1 MDSPLSA
8 RQGLAQLVAL
18 HKRGAPYIR
27 TQTESTRLYGAGDSA
42 YSALEIARLAE
53 SLPPSR
59 RPLVAVVP
67 DESEARLLRRDL
79 QFFLG
84 GGHDEGGEYA
94 ESVLGLPD
102 LDTSPWA
109 DVSPERSVILRRMS
123 VLFRLSQG
131 GEHSGLVLVASLR
144 ALARRVV
151 PFLSLAG
158 LVKKLHVNDE
168 INRDDLIDFLR
179 QGGYTRAPVCED
191 PGTLAV
197 RGGVLDLF
205 VPLYPFPV
213 RIDFY
218 GDLVESLRFYDP
230 ATQRSL
236 RKTTEVF
243 LHPVRET
250 ILTEGHRL
258 RERLLEAADLSGHPS
273 ARTRQIQEQI
283 EAGED
288 FFGAE
293 SLTPAFHSGMGSLR
307 DYLPDSPTF
316 YLRAPHALYDALTE
330 IHESGEAAYQKRIAD
345 RRLGFPAHDFFLTH
359 TELRQLFEGDSPTTG
374 GAGTSYRP
382 QRIESAPLFI
392 SESAA
397 EVAEQ
402 VAAAGGAT
410 KEASVP
416 TVRVA
421 VETHQ
426 ELLADMARARAEKHD
441 HLLQPLTR
449 RLRENQAEGVRSVI
463 VSSSLQHAERL
474 EGLLKGYGIRPVLHR
489 PGVATL
495 AGEQQQGTTLHRFEL
510 LDDNP
515 ALFGR
520 IELRVGP
527 LLRGCDLP
535 VDRVA
540 LYCEAEIFGEKAA
553 RKAARAPK
561 KPSLGDLKN
570 LEPGAFVVHQLHGVG
585 RYKGLTKLPLT
596 KGGVAIDFMHLEY
609 DGGTLY
615 LPVWRLGEVQR
626 YVGAEGVTP
635 KLDRLGGETWSKTKA
650 KVSREIRQIAE
661 ELLQLYAQRQALP
674 GHAFALGPDEEQLFS
689 EFEATFPFEE
699 TPDQERAIADVLADM
714 ENQQPMDRL
723 VCGDVGY
730 GKTEVAIRAAVKA
743 VLGRKQ
749 VAVLAPTTV
758 LVEQHYATFCERLKS
773 LPVIITSLSRFRSRA
788 EQTQVIKGLAEGK
801 ADIVIG
807 THRLLSSD
815 VRFKELG
822 LVIIDEEQR
831 FGVAHKERLKKLR
844 TEVDTLT
851 LTATPIP
858 RTLHMALSGMR
869 DLSIITTAPADRLA
883 IRTIV
888 ARDNDDLIREAVSR
902 ELSRGGQV
910 FFVHNRV
917 ESIGERARKLRE
929 LLPQVR
935 ILVGHGQMSPEELE
949 RVMLD
954 FVEARAD
961 LLLCTTIIESGLD
974 IPRANTM
981 IVDRADTFGLAQ
993 LYQLRGRIGRSTQR
1007 AFCYLLAPANDA
1019 MTADAKQRLAVLQRF
1034 SELGAGFNIASHD
1047 LEIRGAGDLLGA
1059 RQSGTIAH
1067 IGFELY
1073 TRMLEEAVAELR
1085 GMPIT
1090 RPLDPDLTCDLP
1102 GFIPDD
1108 YLPDTGQRLDFYRRL
1123 SVAEDEEEIAAVLSE
1138 ISDRYG
1144 APPEEVAVLGDIM
1157 VVKAL
1162 GRRLHAATIELSET
1176 RLALSLRDTTPLR
1189 PEQVTTLVAPRKS
1202 PWRITP
1208 DQRLV
1213 RLWQGDK
1220 EREGRL
1226 ALGKSLLADLLSQA
1240 SGTPAAAVV
1249 AAGGRR

>member
-8 RQGLAQLVAL
+8 RQGLDQLVAL
-18 HKRGAPYIR
+18 HKRGAGCIR
-27 TQTESTRLYGAGDSA
+27 TQTESARISGTGDSA
-42 YSALEIARLAE
+42 YTALEIARLAE
-53 SLPPSR
+53 SLPAHR
-59 RPLVAVVP
+59 RPLVAVVR
-67 DESEARLLRRDL
+67 DETEARLLRRDL

-84 GGHDEGGEYA
+84 GGHDEGGEFA
-94 ESVLGLPD
+94 ESVLSLPD

-109 DVSPERSVILRRMS
+109 DVSPERSAILRRMS

-131 GEHSGLVLVASLR
+131 GEHAGLVLVASLR

-158 LVKKLHVNDE
+158 LVKKLHVNHE

-213 RIDFY
+213 RVDYY
-218 GDLVESLRFYDP
+218 GDLVESLRFFDP

-236 RKTTEVF
+236 RKTTEIF

-293 SLTPAFHSGMGSLR
+293 SLTPAFHASMGSLR
-307 DYLPDSPTF
+307 EYLPDSPTF
-316 YLRAPHALYDALTE
+316 YLCAPHALTDALTE
-330 IHESGEAAYQKRIAD
+330 IYESGEAAYQKRIAD
-345 RRLGFPAHDFFLTH
+345 RRLGFPTHDFFLTH
-359 TELRQLFEGDSPTTG
+359 EELRQLFEGGSA
-374 GAGTSYRP
+374 AGPSYRP
-382 QRIESAPLFI
+382 QRIESSPLHI
-392 SESAA
+392 SETAA

-402 VAAAGGAT
+402 LAGTAAKTA
-410 KEASVP
+410 ASPTIP
-416 TVRVA
+416 TVRVSVA
-421 VETHQ
+421 THH
-426 ELLADMARARAEKHD
+426 ELLSEMARARAEKHD

-449 RLRENQAEGVRSVI
+449 RLRENQAEGVRSVL

-474 EGLLKGYGIRPVLHR
+474 EGLLKGYGLKPVLHR

-495 AGEQQQGTTLHRFEL
+495 AAEQQQGTTLHRFDL
-510 LDDNP
+510 LEDNP

-535 VDRVA
+535 LDRVA

-585 RYKGLTKLPLT
+585 RYKGLTKLPIT

-635 KLDRLGGETWSKTKA
+635 KLDRLGGETWAKTRS

-674 GHAFALGPDEEQLFS
+674 GHSFHLGPDEEQLFS

-699 TPDQERAIADVLADM
+699 TPDQERAISDVLSDM
-714 ENQQPMDRL
+714 ENERPMDRL

-749 VAVLAPTTV
+749 VAVLGPTTV

-788 EQTQVIKGLAEGK
+788 EQTQVLKGLAEGK

-807 THRLLSSD
+807 THRLLSTD
-815 VRFKELG
+815 VRFKDLG

-888 ARDNDDLIREAVSR
+888 ARDNDDLIREAVTR
-902 ELSRGGQV
+902 ELARGGQV

-929 LLPQVR
+929 LLPNVR
-935 ILVGHGQMSPEELE
+935 LLVGHGQMAPEELE

-954 FVEARAD
+954 FVEGRAD

-1059 RQSGTIAH
+1059 KQSGTIAH

-1085 GMPIT
+1085 GQPIT
-1090 RPLDPDLTCDLP
+1090 RPLDPDLSCDLP

-1123 SVAEDEEEIAAVLSE
+1123 SVAEDEEEIAAVLGE

-1162 GRRLHAATIELSET
+1162 GRRLQAASIELSET
-1176 RLALSLRDTTPLR
+1176 RLALSLRETTPLR
-1189 PEQVTTLVAPRKS
+1189 PEQVTALVSPRKS

-1226 ALGKSLLADLLSQA
+1226 EIGKALLGDLLSQA
-1240 SGTPAAAVV
+1240 EGTPAAG
-1249 AAGGRR
+1249 AAGARR